1 MDSLPEND
9 HADCFAGD
17 DQIAE
22 AEAACNGPPCSEN
35 PSDWPEFT
43 DADRWELGPEPTTDG
58 VTLALRQIGMIA
70 VYTGHDGPV
79 DCQEELECAAA
90 ELQRAI
96 DRACN
101 DPPGP
106 SEEDLR
112 WLTANP
118 ILPAIGA
125 IPQVPDEPCDRD
137 WDEMARWS
145 EEVFGPPRG
154 GPITDEDVIVATGS
168 AG

>member
-1 MDSLPEND
+1 LSIEVFRPECNRPVDADGFELPEHLNPYFTIPDSVTAALDAIRKIAATLD
-9 HADCFAGD
+9 HD
-17 DQIAE
+17 DRE
-22 AEAACNGPPCSEN
+22 
-35 PSDWPEFT
+35 T
-43 DADRWELGPEPTTDG
+43 
-58 VTLALRQIGMIA
+58 
-70 VYTGHDGPV
+70 
-79 DCQEELECAAA
+79 LECAAA

-96 DRACN
+96 DRARN

-118 ILPAIGA
+118 ILPTIAGT
-125 IPQVPDEPCDRD
+125 PPVPDEPCDRD

-154 GPITDEDVIVATGS
+154 GPITDQDVITATGG